1 MIIDLNIK
9 EDIRKY
15 LLERMT
21 KDTLTAVVYTPYKLS
36 QDEINS
42 IKKELPFFSK
52 YKILNLIDKN
62 IIVGFIIKFGTKII
76 DVSMRNQLK
85 NFQKRLYEIN

>member
-1 MIIDLNIK
+1 MIIDSNMK
-9 EDIRKY
+9 EEIRKY
-15 LLERMT
+15 FFERMT
-21 KDTLTAVVYTPYKLS
+21 KDKLTAVVYTPYKLS

-62 IIVGFIIKFGTKII
+62 IIVGFIIKFGTKIM
-76 DVSMRNQLK
+76 DVSMRNQLR

>member
-1 MIIDLNIK
+1 MIIDSTIK
-9 EDIRKY
+9 EEIRKY
-15 LLERMT
+15 FLERMT

-36 QDEINS
+36 QNEINS
-42 IKKELPFFSK
+42 VKKELPFFSK
-52 YKILNLIDKN
+52 YRIINLVDKD
-62 IIVGFIIKFGTKII
+62 IISGFIIKFGTKII

>member
-1 MIIDLNIK
+1 MIIDSTIK
-9 EDIRKY
+9 EEIRKY

-36 QDEINS
+36 QNEINS
-42 IKKELPFFSK
+42 VKKELPFFSK
-52 YKILNLIDKN
+52 YRIINLVDKD
-62 IIVGFIIKFGTKII
+62 IISGFIIKFGTKII